1 METQSSSQPLTGAD
15 VAIQTAAAA
24 GIDVCF
30 ANPGTTELYL
40 VQALD
45 RCPAIKPVLAVFE
58 GVCTGAAD
66 GYARVT
72 GRPALALLHLGPGLA
87 NGQANLHNARKAH
100 SPVVSIVGE
109 HATWHVAANAPLTAD
124 IETLARPMSQFVLTA
139 KSPDTVGRDMADVI
153 TRAAQLPTGPT
164 TLILPGDVQ
173 WATVS
178 AKPGRPKPARPTI
191 PPPAPPNVY
200 EIERA
205 TKALRSGRAALVLGG
220 SALRASGLQ
229 AADRIE
235 RATGCRVLTPTFP
248 PIQDRGIG
256 LISPDKIPYAPE
268 PASQLLE
275 PYKKVVLAG
284 AHEPVAFFGYPN
296 TRSSLCAVD
305 AQIMQLCSANIDP
318 ATALTAVAD
327 ALDAPAVRQA
337 PALPRPE
344 VPRGPLTPA
353 NMCKALAAAQPE
365 GAIVMDEGA
374 TAGFAYHGLAGG
386 APPFTYMALTGG
398 SIGQGLPCAV
408 GAAAAEP
415 DRPTICLEGDGSSL
429 YTIQSLW
436 TMAREKQNVTSII
449 CKNKAYSILRWEL
462 ERAKMTPGAAS
473 LALTTLDSPEFD
485 FVKLSEGFGVEGRAV
500 HTTQEL
506 NDALHS
512 ALKNP
517 GPLLI
522 EANLEM

>member
-1 METQSSSQPLTGAD
+1 METQSSPQPLTGAE

-45 RCPAIKPVLAVFE
+45 RCPGIKPVLAVFE

-109 HATWHVAANAPLTAD
+109 HATWHIAANAPLTAD

-139 KSPDTVGRDMADVI
+139 KSPDTVGQDMAEVI
-153 TRAAQLPTGPT
+153 ARAAQLPTGPT
-164 TLILPGDVQ
+164 TLILPGDIQ
-173 WATVS
+173 WANVNTPPVQ
-178 AKPGRPKPARPTI
+178 PKIAA
-191 PPPAPPNVY
+191 PAPPDTD
-200 EIERA
+200 ETERA
-205 TKALRSGRAALVLGG
+205 ARALRTGQTALVLSG
-220 SALRASGLQ
+220 SALRTAGLQ

-275 PYKKVVLAG
+275 PYKNVILAG

-296 TRSSLCAVD
+296 TRSSLCAED
-305 AQIMQLCSANIDP
+305 AQLIQLCRDTIDP
-318 ATALTAVAD
+318 ATALTALAD
-327 ALDAPAVRQA
+327 TLDAPAVRTA
-337 PALPRPE
+337 PAPDRPE
-344 VPRGPLTPA
+344 VPSGPLTPA
-353 NMCKALAAAQPE
+353 NMCRALAAAQPE

-374 TAGFAYHGLAGG
+374 TAGFAYHGMAGG

-408 GAAAAEP
+408 GAAAAAP

-429 YTIQSLW
+429 YTIQALW
-436 TMAREKQNVTSII
+436 TMAREQQHLTSII

-462 ERAKMTPGAAS
+462 ERAKMTPGEAS
-473 LALTTLDSPEFD
+473 LSLTALDSPEFD
-485 FVKLSEGFGVEGRAV
+485 FVKLAEGFGVEGRAV
-500 HTTQEL
+500 HTTEEL
-506 NDALHS
+506 NEALRY
-512 ALKNP
+512 AFKTP
-517 GPLLI
+517 GPMLI
-522 EANLEM
+522 EANLE

>member
-1 METQSSSQPLTGAD
+1 MTIESQTATRPLTGAEL
-15 VAIQTAAAA
+15 AIQTAAAA

-45 RCPAIKPVLAVFE
+45 RCASIRSILAVFE

-72 GRPALALLHLGPGLA
+72 GQPALALLHLGPGLA

-109 HATWHVAANAPLTAD
+109 HATWHIAANAPLTAD
-124 IETLARPMSQFVLTA
+124 IATLAQPMSQYVITS
-139 KSPDTVGRDMADVI
+139 KSPETVGRDMAEVI
-153 TRAAQLPTGPT
+153 ARAAQLPTGPT
-164 TLILPGDVQ
+164 TLILPGDMQ
-173 WATVS
+173 WATVN
-178 AKPGRPKPARPTI
+178 AKPEKPTI
-191 PPPAPPNVY
+191 AESTAPNVD
-200 EIERA
+200 ETERA
-205 TKALRSGRAALVLGG
+205 AKALRSGQAALVLSGG
-220 SALRASGLQ
+220 ALRTAGLQ
-229 AADRIE
+229 EADRVQ
-235 RATGCRVLTPTFP
+235 RATGCRILTPTFP

-256 LISPDKIPYAPE
+256 LISPDKIPYPPE
-268 PASQLLE
+268 PACQLLE
-275 PYKKVVLAG
+275 PYKRVILAG

-296 TRSSLCAVD
+296 TRSSLCAED
-305 AQIMQLCSANIDP
+305 ADIIQLCSPSVDP
-318 ATALTAVAD
+318 ATALMAVAD
-327 ALDAPAVRQA
+327 ALDAPPIRQA
-337 PALPRPE
+337 PVQPRPE
-344 VPRGPLTPA
+344 PPTGPLTAA
-353 NMCKALAAAQPE
+353 NMCQALAAAQPE

-374 TAGFAYHGLAGG
+374 TAGFAYHGMAGG

-449 CKNKAYSILRWEL
+449 CKNRAYSILRWEL
-462 ERAKMTPGAAS
+462 ERAKMTLGDAS
-473 LALTTLDSPEFD
+473 LSLTSLDKPEID
-485 FVKLSEGFGVEGRAV
+485 FVKLAEGFGVEGRAV
-500 HTTQEL
+500 HSAHEL
-506 NDALHS
+506 NDTLQYAF
-512 ALKNP
+512 KTP
-517 GPLLI
+517 GPVLI
-522 EANLEM
+522 EANLE